1 MPSHHSQLRP
11 KSIAILLY
19 TGIHWNTLEYTGI
32 HNSWCPNH
40 TNTALQGTSDRPTL
54 TCVVQILGSRF
65 MVWGG
70 EGATLGYTFSNSGR
84 TGQTRIGRGV
94 IPGVLGR
101 WLVWYLHL
109 TCKRLYSVYTN
120 PRNVLPRGGFL
131 APVVLKTPRIQQL
144 KTSSSDAVLLHGYR
158 FMALGGGNT
167 NWGATLRPNLLV
179 LRDLG
184 EGTVRPCLLR

>member
-1 MPSHHSQLRP
+1 MLSHHSQLRP

-54 TCVVQILGSRF
+54 TCVVQILGSRY

-70 EGATLGYTFSNSGR
+70 DGATLGYTYSNSGR
-84 TGQTRIGRGV
+84 TGQTRIGSGV
-94 IPGVLGR
+94 IPGEWGG

-109 TCKRLYSVYTN
+109 TCKRPYAVYTN
-120 PRNVLPRGGFL
+120 PRNVLPRGGFHT
-131 APVVLKTPRIQQL
+131 PVVLKN
-144 KTSSSDAVLLHGYR
+144 TSYTTTLLEFIDAVLLHGYR
-158 FMALGGGNT
+158 FMALGGGDT
-167 NWGATLRPNLLV
+167 NWGATLRPN
-179 LRDLG
+179 
-184 EGTVRPCLLR
+184 